1 MNLTAGKCQL
11 FCFLNLE
18 IPKTVFLHIQKVAR
32 ASLKNPYA
40 VNKVHVLSF
49 PIGEQTKY
57 SRVIG

>member
-1 MNLTAGKCQL
+1 MFLTAGKRKL

-32 ASLKNPYA
+32 ASPQNPYT
-40 VNKVHVLSF
+40 VNKVHVLGF